1 MSSIKKNVRIRT
13 IATCR
18 NIFVRACLIATCRN
32 QKIVAKCRNKCLA
45 WKRRLANPWTEKI
58 VLTPST
64 FTIWFWKIW
73 SSLWQMVCSFHFF
86 NTLCTYKNLIIF
98 FSLYLDMLLE
108 TSFEVSGLLEC
119 SQKASVFNL
128 STFELNSEFLL
139 RLF

>member
-1 MSSIKKNVRIRT
+1 MLATLYIWWKRLVRKGVQVNIPITQLSHMSSIKKNVRIRT

-32 QKIVAKCRNKCLA
+32 QKNVAKCRNKCLA
-45 WKRRLANPWTEKI
+45 WKRRLANQWTEKI

-86 NTLCTYKNLIIF
+86 NTLYTYKNLIIF
-98 FSLYLDMLLE
+98 FSLYLDMLL
-108 TSFEVSGLLEC
+108 
-119 SQKASVFNL
+119 
-128 STFELNSEFLL
+128 
-139 RLF
+139 